1 MFHKKEKILLFP
13 ADGTPVALKEVP
25 DEVFSS
31 GMMGIGAAVL
41 PQSGTVYAPLSG
53 QIVSVADARHAYSLV
68 SEDGVELMVHIGI
81 DTVTLGGRGFVPMVA
96 EGDLVKAGEVLAR
109 VDLQVPKAEK
119 LPLHVVVLIT
129 NPESITDFSMR
140 TGKGL
145 GGKSE
150 LAVYQTINR
159 KKE

>member
-1 MFHKKEKILLFP
+1 MVSKKEKILLFP
-13 ADGTPVALKEVP
+13 TDGTPVPLCDVP

-31 GMMGIGAAVL
+31 GMLGIGVAVL
-41 PQSGTVYAPLSG
+41 PHSGTVYAPMSG
-53 QIVSVADARHAYSLV
+53 QIESVSEARHAYSLV

-96 EGDLVKAGEVLAR
+96 EGDRVQAGEVLTR
-109 VDLQVPKAEK
+109 VDLKVLEEEK
-119 LPLHVVVLIT
+119 LPAHVVVLIT
-129 NPESITDFSMR
+129 NPESVTDFSMR
-140 TGKGL
+140 SSKGL

-150 LAVYQTINR
+150 LAVYRTTDR

>member
-1 MFHKKEKILLFP
+1 MFHKKEKMILFP
-13 ADGTPVALKEVP
+13 ADGTPVSLKEVP

-31 GMMGIGAAVL
+31 GMLGIGAAVL
-41 PQSGTVYAPLSG
+41 PQNGTVYAPVSG
-53 QIVSVADARHAYSLV
+53 NVISVSDARHAYSIV

-96 EGDLVKAGEVLAR
+96 EGDAVRAGDALAR
-109 VDLQVPKAEK
+109 VDLNILKDEK
-119 LPLHVVVLIT
+119 LPLHIVVLIT
-129 NPESITDFSMR
+129 NPESVSDFSMR

-150 LAVYQTINR
+150 LAVYQTTDQ

>member
-13 ADGTPVALKEVP
+13 ADGTPLSLERVP

-31 GMMGIGAAVL
+31 GMLGIGAAVL
-41 PQSGTVYAPLSG
+41 PESGTVYAPISG
-53 QIVSVADARHAYSLV
+53 KIINVADALHAYSMLGD
-68 SEDGVELMVHIGI
+68 DGTELLLHIGI
-81 DTVTLGGRGFVPMVA
+81 DTVTLGGKGFVSMVA
-96 EGDLVKAGEVLAR
+96 EGERVKAGDVLAR
-109 VDLQVPKAEK
+109 VDLGVLKAAS
-119 LPLHVVVLIT
+119 LSPHVVVLLT
-129 NPESITDFSMR
+129 SPESIADFSMR

-150 LAVYQTINR
+150 LAVYRTAER